1 MKFTITGSLG
11 NISKPLTELLV
22 AAGHQVTV
30 VSSSADKRNQIEALG
45 ATPAIGSIEDIEFL
59 TKAFT
64 GADAIYT
71 MVPPNFGE
79 GDYRAY
85 FNRIADNYI
94 AAIKASG
101 VNKVVNLSSIGAD
114 LPEGTGPIAGLHD
127 VENKMNTLQGV
138 SIKHLRASFFYVN
151 LYSNI
156 GMMKEL
162 GIMGS
167 NYSAD
172 TKLVL
177 VHPADIAK
185 AASEELQ
192 KEQTG
197 HSVMYVASDERT
209 AGEVAEVLGKAVNK
223 PAIKW
228 VGFTDEQA
236 LGGMMQAGVPLA
248 MAEKFVEMG
257 AAAGS
262 GVLAQHYYSNKPAK
276 MGATKL
282 EDFARE
288 FAVVYNQ

>member
-101 VNKVVNLSSIGAD
+101 VNKAVNLSSIGAD

-209 AGEVAEVLGKAVNK
+209 AGEVAEVLGKAVNN

-236 LGGMMQAGVPLA
+236 LGGMMQAGLPLA
-248 MAEKFVEMG
+248 KARSR
-257 AAAGS
+257 AGRMS
-262 GVLAQHYYSNKPAK
+262 AGFSTRSP
-276 MGATKL
+276 
-282 EDFARE
+282 
-288 FAVVYNQ
+288 